1 MYLHRRHVV
10 LGAAATLLPVMT
22 RAQVVLPDV
31 MKIIVPFPAG
41 NAIDASARWFGEAYR
56 KATGRTVVVENK
68 PGAATTIGASE
79 VARAKPDGSVVFWTT
94 GSHTTTAVLMK
105 KVPYEPIDGFTP
117 VTMASDGLGFMMVTR
132 GSAPFSN
139 VQDVLDAAKKNPG
152 KISYAST
159 GIGGPPHVLGA
170 ALAKS
175 MGVEL
180 LHVPYRGDFFTDLI
194 SGVTDIMFM
203 GPSLAMQF
211 IESRKLK
218 GLAMTGE
225 KRFPALPTIPTFAES
240 GVKDVHLPAYLGIY
254 APPNMQEPVLATLY
268 EGIAKT
274 LRDPG
279 LNAQFKSI
287 GNEVRV
293 LSPAEFKVYLQSE
306 MQTLRRILPPLGIE
320 MDI

>member
-1 MYLHRRHVV
+1 
-10 LGAAATLLPVMT
+10 MT
-22 RAQVVLPDV
+22 RAQAALPDV

-56 KATGRTVVVENK
+56 KATGRTVVIENK

-117 VTMASDGLGFMMVTR
+117 VTMAGDGLGFMMVTR
-132 GSAPFSN
+132 DSAPFSN

-170 ALAKS
+170 TLAKS

-225 KRFPALPTIPTFAES
+225 KRFPALPTVPTFAES
-240 GVKDVHLPAYLGIY
+240 GVKDVHLPAYFGIY
-254 APPNMQEPVLATLY
+254 APPKMPAPVLASLY

-287 GNEVRV
+287 GNEMRV
-293 LSPAEFKVYLQSE
+293 LSPAEFKLYLEKE
-306 MQTLRRILPPLGIE
+306 MQTLKRILPPLGIE
-320 MDI
+320 MDS

>member
-1 MYLHRRHVV
+1 MNLHRRHVV
-10 LGAAATLLPVMT
+10 LGAAATLLPVLT
-22 RAQVVLPDV
+22 RAQALLPDA

-41 NAIDASARWFGEAYR
+41 NAIDSSARWFGEAYR
-56 KATGRTVVVENK
+56 KATGRTVIIENK
-68 PGAATTIGASE
+68 PGAATTIAASE
-79 VARAKPDGSVVFWTT
+79 VSRAKPDGSVVFWTT

-117 VTMASDGLGFMMVTR
+117 VTMAADGSGFMMVTR
-132 GSAPFSN
+132 GNAPFSN

-175 MGVEL
+175 TGIEL
-180 LHVPYRGDFFTDLI
+180 LHIPYRGDFFTDLI
-194 SGVTDIMFM
+194 SGVTDIMFV
-203 GPSLAMQF
+203 GPSLAVQF
-211 IESRKLK
+211 IEARKLK

-225 KRFPALPTIPTFAES
+225 KRFPALPMVPTFAES
-240 GVKDVHLPAYLGIY
+240 GMKDVHLPAYFGIY
-254 APPNMQEPVLATLY
+254 APPNMPASVLATLY
-268 EGIAKT
+268 EGVAKA

-279 LNAQFKSI
+279 LNTQFKSI
-287 GNEVRV
+287 GNEVKV
-293 LSPAEFKVYLQSE
+293 LSPAEFKAYLQLE
-306 MQTLRRILPPLGIE
+306 MQTFRRTLPPLGIE